1 MNQLLQDG
9 RSLQGIV
16 SSIIRR
22 TDLHLT
28 HSRVDWERMYRMADY
43 HKVANIVYL
52 GTLGSGDAI
61 PAKWK
66 ERFSVRYQEALL
78 YGTEYQNAIHEM
90 LTWMDT
96 RNISCTVLCSEGI
109 RDLYAVSE
117 MADCTPLTIC
127 LDEKNYSLVRGY
139 LIDLGY
145 ETEQAYEG
153 EGERLARPEG
163 IYITLY
169 QKLPFQTPKYIR
181 GMQRLLEAACLKEP
195 YRYVRML
202 PPENELIYRMAAAAY
217 HYVTDELTM
226 REVLDLQLFHKSC
239 REDVRM
245 DTVNRRLAEYQVDE
259 LAEKILR
266 ISYMWFGDRSDTY
279 YENLPENMAEYDV
292 LEERLLT
299 KGMVNHEAD
308 DQALKLQKAIQKE
321 LDKVKREERVQQFR
335 AKMKERW
342 EKMLRRLRWC
352 FPDYHYMASIYPM
365 VGKIPPLLPVFWII
379 RGVRLLSRAIK
390 G

>member
-1 MNQLLQDG
+1 MNQLLLDG
-9 RSLQGIV
+9 RSLEGIV

-22 TDLHLT
+22 SDLHLA
-28 HSRVDWERMYRMADY
+28 HSRIDWERMYRMADY

-52 GTLGSGDAI
+52 GILGYGDSV
-61 PAKWK
+61 PERWK
-66 ERFSVRYQEALL
+66 ERFFTRYQETLL
-78 YGTEYQNAIHEM
+78 YGAEYQNSVHEM
-90 LTWMDT
+90 LKWMDT
-96 RNISCTVLCSEGI
+96 RSISCTVLCSEGI

-117 MADCTPLTIC
+117 MADCTPLMIC

-145 ETEQAYEG
+145 ETEQTYEG
-153 EGERLARPEG
+153 EGERLARAGG

-169 QKLPFQTPKYIR
+169 YKLPFQTAKYVR
-181 GMQRLLEAACLKEP
+181 GMQRLLESASLKEP

-245 DTVNRRLAEYQVDE
+245 DTVSRRLAEYQVEE

-266 ISYMWFGDRSDTY
+266 ISYMWFGERSDTY
-279 YENLPENMAEYDV
+279 YESLPENMAEFDI

-299 KGMVNHEAD
+299 KGMVNHETDA
-308 DQALKLQKAIQKE
+308 QALKLQKAIQKE
-321 LDKVKREERVQQFR
+321 LDKVKREEKMRQFR
-335 AKMKERW
+335 EKVKAHWDKMV
-342 EKMLRRLRWC
+342 RRLRWC
-352 FPDYHYMASIYPM
+352 FPDYHYMASIYPA
-365 VGKIPPLLPVFWII
+365 VGKVPPLLPIFWIV

>member
-1 MNQLLQDG
+1 MNQLLLDG
-9 RSLQGIV
+9 RSLEGIV

-22 TDLHLT
+22 NDLHLT
-28 HSRVDWERMYRMADY
+28 HSRMDWERMYRMADY
-43 HKVANIVYL
+43 HKVANIVHL
-52 GTLGSGDAI
+52 GILGYGDAI

-66 ERFSVRYQEALL
+66 ERFFTRYQEALL
-78 YGTEYQNAIHEM
+78 YGAGYQEAVNEM

-96 RNISCTVLCSEGI
+96 RNISCTVLCSESM
-109 RDLYAVSE
+109 RSLYAVSE
-117 MADCTPLTIC
+117 MADCTPLMIC

-153 EGERLARPEG
+153 EGERLARPQG
-163 IYITLY
+163 ICITLY
-169 QKLPFQTPKYIR
+169 YRLPFQTAKYAK
-181 GMQRLLEAACLKEP
+181 GMQRLLESASLKEP

-202 PPENELIYRMAAAAY
+202 PAENELVYRMAAAAY

-226 REVLDLQLFHKSC
+226 REVLDLQLFHRNC
-239 REDVRM
+239 RDTVRM
-245 DTVNRRLAEYQVDE
+245 DTVAKRLAEFQIDE

-266 ISYMWFGDRSDTY
+266 LSYMWFGDRADTY
-279 YENLPENMAEYDV
+279 YENLPEDMTPYDV

-299 KGMVNHEAD
+299 KGMVNHETD
-308 DQALKLQKAIQKE
+308 VQALKLQKMIQKE
-321 LDKVKREERVQQFR
+321 LDKVKREERIHQFR
-335 AKMKERW
+335 EKVKEKW
-342 EKMLRRLRWC
+342 EKALRKIRWC

-365 VGKIPPLLPVFWII
+365 VEKIPPLLPVFWII
-379 RGVRLLSRAIK
+379 RGVRLLTRAIK